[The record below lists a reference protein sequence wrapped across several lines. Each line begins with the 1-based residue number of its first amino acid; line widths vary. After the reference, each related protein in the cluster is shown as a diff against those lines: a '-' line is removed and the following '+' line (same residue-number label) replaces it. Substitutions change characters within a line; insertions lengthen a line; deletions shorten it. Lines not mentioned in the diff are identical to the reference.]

1 MITSVQFC
9 ESAVIADY
17 FSNRTEPGV
26 MFDIGAHFGSTL
38 RPYLDRGWR
47 VIAAE
52 PDQTKIAR
60 LKRFVDRPMFTLLPL
75 AVGDREEAWLPFY
88 ISEESTG
95 ISSLIPFRDSH
106 VEAGTVNLT
115 TLARIID
122 DHDIGEIDFLKIDT
136 EGFDYCVLR
145 GLPWWRLKPEVILC
159 EFDEQK
165 TRGVA
170 YDYHSLGDALLA
182 QGYHVYLS
190 EWFPIIR
197 YGVKHDWRCINR
209 YSCELID
216 PAAWGN
222 FIAVR
227 ADADVDRMEMLLPLN
242 ERESA
247 D

>member
-1 MITSVQFC
+1 MITSAQFC

-17 FSNRTEPGV
+17 FASRIDPGV
-26 MFDIGAHFGSTL
+26 MLDIGAHFGSTL

-52 PDQTKIAR
+52 PDQAKISR
-60 LKRFVDRPMFTLLPL
+60 LKKFVDRPGFTLIPV
-75 AVGDREEAWLPFY
+75 AVGGREEASLPFY
-88 ISEESTG
+88 TSEESTG

-106 VEAGTVNLT
+106 VQSGNVKLT
-115 TLARIID
+115 TLGRIIE
-122 DHDIGEIDFLKIDT
+122 DHDIAAIDFLKIDT
-136 EGFDYCVLR
+136 EGFDFQVLR
-145 GLPWWRLKPEVILC
+145 GMPWWKVRPEVVLC

-165 TRGVA
+165 TRGVDH
-170 YDYHSLGDALLA
+170 DYRALGNALLA

-190 EWFPIIR
+190 EWFPIVR
-197 YGVKHDWRCINR
+197 YGGNHRWRSVR
-209 YSCELID
+209 RFSCDLFD
-216 PAAWGN
+216 PTAWGN